1 MAAGHCSGFM
11 TTACKCERIAFRI
24 LNTQVSSENKPVH
37 SHPERLTQHIDAE
50 KIIASTGLSNPD
62 QVAANAA
69 PNPVPSAKR
78 TRPERSAAAAAKRPV
93 ASKRRVGKEAV
104 KAGMATSL
112 GVAMLTGL
120 KILKPMSL
128 HGPASW
134 IFVGLT
140 LVHTLV
146 YELPNKSRQ

>member
-1 MAAGHCSGFM
+1 M
-11 TTACKCERIAFRI
+11 TET
-24 LNTQVSSENKPVH
+24 V
-37 SHPERLTQHIDAE
+37 
-50 KIIASTGLSNPD
+50 
-62 QVAANAA
+62 
-69 PNPVPSAKR
+69 R
-78 TRPERSAAAAAKRPV
+78 TKSAAANCAVASPRQGKCPRAASQGRRRPV

-146 YELPNKSRQ
+146 YELPNRSSRQ